1 MSAARLARCITAECA
16 NFGSAKNGGRCNS
29 CAAGNAAA
37 PAAAEDVEVEAP
49 PPPAIA
55 ALIGATRAAREA
67 ALGDISAYAP
77 MHQVLPWLWI
87 GDERAAGV
95 LPPFELRAGATPA
108 AALAALRAAGVA
120 AVVCASG
127 DGASHRPFEGEGIFY
142 AQALLSDGSL
152 ASKRACEAALGRLL
166 RAAVPLARA
175 ARAAGRAVLV
185 HCNAG
190 INRSCSTACALL
202 MVETGC
208 SLAEAYAQVVAA
220 RVVCQPSFYAYLG
233 GDAFRALAAELAPA
247 TAADDAA
254 ASPLPAGGA
263 SA

>member
-1 MSAARLARCITAECA
+1 MAARCITAGCA
-16 NFGSAKNGGRCNS
+16 NFGNAKNGGRCNS
-29 CAAGNAAA
+29 CAAGNAAVAACA
-37 PAAAEDVEVEAP
+37 PAAEDFEAP
-49 PPPAIA
+49 PPPAVA
-55 ALIGATRAAREA
+55 ALIASTRAAREA
-67 ALGDISAYAP
+67 ALGDVSAYAP

-108 AALAALRAAGVA
+108 HALAALRGAGVT

-127 DGASHRPFEGEGIFY
+127 DGASHRPFEGEGISY
-142 AQALLSDGSL
+142 AQALLSDGSP
-152 ASKRACEAALGRLL
+152 ASKRASEAALGRLL

-220 RVVCQPSFYAYLG
+220 RVVCQPSFHGYLG
-233 GDAFRALAAELAPA
+233 GEAFRALVAELAPA
-247 TAADDAA
+247 GAAVTAAAA
-254 ASPLPAGGA
+254 AGGA